1 MFTNFR
7 TAAGAAVLAAAL
19 ATHSANAQTYPTQ
32 PIRLI
37 VAYAAGGTGDV
48 VARIIADKLSGA
60 LGQPVVVE
68 NRAGASGAI
77 GTLAV
82 ARAAPDGHTLL
93 LGQTAEISINQ
104 YWVKGLAYDAQKDLE
119 PIALG
124 ALVPLGLAVPT
135 KAPYATM
142 KDFWAALP
150 KEKISFA
157 SAGTGTPGHFAG
169 EVLKLKTKGNLTHV
183 PYKGAGP
190 ALNDL
195 VGGHVDFYFSGLPA
209 VTPLV
214 KSGSLKVLAVSSA
227 RRATGAPDVPTVAE
241 VTGINDFDFTLW
253 QGFFAPRGTPPE
265 IIARLNKEINAI
277 LDQPEVQEKLHANGA
292 DIIRMSS
299 DEFTRFVQAESA
311 KYLKVIKETGVT
323 AE

>member
-1 MFTNFR
+1 MIAMFR
-7 TAAGAAVLAAAL
+7 AVAGAAAMAAAF
-19 ATHSANAQTYPTQ
+19 AGSASAQSYPTQ

-48 VARIIADKLSGA
+48 VARIIADKLSAA
-60 LGQPVVVE
+60 LGQTVVVE

-77 GTLAV
+77 GTQAV

-93 LGQTAEISINQ
+93 LGQTAEIAINQ
-104 YWVKGLAYDAQKDLE
+104 YWVKGLTYDAQKDLQ

-124 ALVPLGLAVPT
+124 AVVPLGLAVPA
-135 KAPYATM
+135 KAPYTTM
-142 KDFWAALP
+142 QEFWTALP

-169 EVLKLKTKGNLTHV
+169 EVLKLKSKGNLSHV

-214 KSGSLKVLAVSSA
+214 KSGSVKVLAVSSA
-227 RRATGAPDVPTVAE
+227 KRSASAPDLPTVAE
-241 VTGINDFDFTLW
+241 VTGIEDFDFTLW

-265 IIARLNKEINAI
+265 IVARLNKEINAI
-277 LDQPEVQEKLHANGA
+277 LEQPEVQQKLHANGA
-292 DIIRMSS
+292 DIIHMAS
-299 DEFTRFVQAESA
+299 DEFTRFVQGESA